1 MGRVFVPES
10 FDEPSTTV
18 EAAAQGEAH
27 GSEAERLGV
36 FERGYKAG
44 WDDAATAMSDERR
57 AISADFAASLSDLS
71 FTYHEARGH
80 VLRQLEDLVIETFSK
95 ILPDCA
101 KTALPHVVWEQIGH
115 LAAESAGAPMTVL
128 VAPGAS
134 GLLDELLPA
143 DPGLPISVVEEPTLT
158 EGQVY
163 IRSPKVEV
171 AIDHASALKDIDTAV
186 RQFFM
191 TQAQDDEAM
200 KSHG

>member
-1 MGRVFVPES
+1 MGRMFIPEN
-10 FDEPSTTV
+10 FDQPSATV
-18 EAAAQGEAH
+18 QTATKGDTQD
-27 GSEAERLGV
+27 SEAERLGV

-57 AISADFAASLSDLS
+57 AISADFAASLADLS

-80 VLRQLEDLVIETFSK
+80 VLRQLEDLVIETFSR

-101 KTALPHVVWEQIGH
+101 KATLPHVVWAQISRV
-115 LAAESAGAPMTVL
+115 AAEAAGAPMTVL
-128 VAPGAS
+128 VAPGAG

-158 EGQVY
+158 EGQIF
-163 IRSPKVEV
+163 IRSPKVELAV
-171 AIDHASALKDIDTAV
+171 DHASALAEINTAV
-186 RQFFM
+186 RQFFL

>member
-1 MGRVFVPES
+1 MGRVFVPEN
-10 FDEPSTTV
+10 FDETSAPAQT
-18 EAAAQGEAH
+18 AAQGVAH
-27 GSEAERLGV
+27 GSETERLGV

-80 VLRQLEDLVIETFSK
+80 VLRQLEDLVIETFSR

-101 KTALPHVVWEQIGH
+101 KTTLPHVVWEQIGH
-115 LAAESAGAPMTVL
+115 VAAESAGAPMTVL

-158 EGQVY
+158 EGQVF

-171 AIDHASALKDIDTAV
+171 AVDHASALEDIDTAV

-191 TQAQDDEAM
+191 TQAQDDEAL